1 MEVIFVVV
9 LFLTFWSNFVS
20 VNNKFQNAV
29 YNQEQSQRALLSLRI
44 LDIRENHWDV
54 QGNFVNIW

>member
-44 LDIRENHWDV
+44 LDIRENH
-54 QGNFVNIW
+54 